1 VTIPVKTK
9 FYGQPLVL
17 RTPHVGGFFVNDMP
31 SGCNEDKAK
40 KDWDNQ
46 TQECR
51 DYVTAIDNVFNTLTG
66 ELHRT
71 AIRDALKSW

>member
-1 VTIPVKTK
+1 
-9 FYGQPLVL
+9 
-17 RTPHVGGFFVNDMP
+17 MP
-31 SGCNEDKAK
+31 SVCNEDKAK